1 MHLNK
6 GLVKLEKESYI
17 PKEKGKEKEIGVL
30 LATAAWSTTGSVYY
44 LSHQIFGH
52 MYRALNI
59 VKK

>member
-30 LATAAWSTTGSVYY
+30 LATAAWSTTGSVP
-44 LSHQIFGH
+44 
-52 MYRALNI
+52 
-59 VKK
+59 KKICILLVTSNLRTHA